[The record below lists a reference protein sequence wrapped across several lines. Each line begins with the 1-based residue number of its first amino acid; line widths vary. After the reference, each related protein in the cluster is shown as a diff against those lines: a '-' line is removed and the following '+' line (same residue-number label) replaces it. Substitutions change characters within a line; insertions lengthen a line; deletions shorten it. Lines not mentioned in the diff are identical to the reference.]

1 MDIGVH
7 VLGSVTS
14 HENES
19 LGLKELRGT
28 KQDRS
33 GFNGEDCLQ
42 RSLKLARTTTS
53 REEEENLSS
62 YCKTMS
68 FQQGIPLMRS
78 ASPLSSDSR
87 RQEQMLSFSDKPE
100 APDFSKYVGLDNSSN
115 NKSSP
120 SPFLHQ
126 IPSPSYFRSSGGY
139 GSGGMMMNMSMQ
151 GNFTGV
157 KGPFTLTQWAELEQ
171 QALIYKYITAN
182 VPVPSSL
189 LISIKKSFYPYG
201 SLPPSSFG
209 WGTFHLGFAGGNMDP
224 EPGRCR
230 RTDGKK
236 WRCSRDAVPDQKYC
250 ERHIN
255 RGRHRSRKPVEVQS
269 GQNQTAAAAS
279 KAVATPQQTVVT
291 GNTNRSNARASSNRS
306 LAIGGQCFNPSTD
319 SLPNNRVRNPQGVSI
334 YPSTVSLQP
343 KESPIIQQK
352 HRNNNNNNNNPFEFG
367 HISSDSLLNPNSAKT
382 YGSSYLDFSSNQD
395 KHSVNHNHNSWP
407 EELKSDWTQL
417 SMSIP
422 IASSSPSSTH
432 NNNNNAQDKTT
443 LSPLRLSRELDLS
456 IQTEETALEP
466 AVKKVNTWIPISWGN
481 SLGGPLG
488 EVLNSTTNSP
498 TLGSSPTGV
507 LQKSTFCS
515 LSNNSSVSSPIA
527 ENNNRNNGDYFHYT
541 T

>member
-14 HENES
+14 NENES
-19 LGLKELRGT
+19 LGLKELIGT

-33 GFNGEDCLQ
+33 GFIGEDCLQ
-42 RSLKLARTTTS
+42 RSLKLARTTT
-53 REEEENLSS
+53 RAEEEENLSS
-62 YCKTMS
+62 SVAAAYCKTMS
-68 FQQGIPLMRS
+68 FHQGIPLMRS

-87 RQEQMLSFSDKPE
+87 RQEQMLSFSDKPD
-100 APDFSKYVGLDNSSN
+100 ALDFSKYVGLDNSSN
-115 NKSSP
+115 NKNSL

-126 IPSPSYFRSSGGY
+126 IPPPSYFRSSGGY

-201 SLPPSSFG
+201 SLPPSSC
-209 WGTFHLGFAGGNMDP
+209 GNMDP

-279 KAVATPQQTVVT
+279 KAVTTPQQPVVA

-306 LAIGGQCFNPSTD
+306 LAIGSQYINPSTE
-319 SLPNNRVRNPQGVSI
+319 SLPNNRGVSI
-334 YPSTVSLQP
+334 YPSTVNLQP
-343 KESPIIQQK
+343 KESPVIHQK
-352 HRNNNNNNNNPFEFG
+352 HRNNNNPFEFG
-367 HISSDSLLNPNSAKT
+367 HISSDSLLNPNTAKT
-382 YGSSYLDFSSNQD
+382 YGSSFLDFSSNQE
-395 KHSVNHNHNSWP
+395 KHSGNHNHNSWP
-407 EELKSDWTQL
+407 EELTSDWTQL

-432 NNNNNAQDKTT
+432 NNNNAQEKTT

-456 IQTEETALEP
+456 IQTDETTIEP
-466 AVKKVNTWIPISWGN
+466 TVKKVNTWIPISWGN

-498 TLGSSPTGV
+498 TFGSSPTGV

-527 ENNNRNNGDYFHYT
+527 ENNRHNGDYFHYT